1 MPKPRSRFGGG
12 RGGGGRGG
20 HRRRMKE
27 HETYRATRDSR
38 VKIMVIATAKN
49 EDEFM
54 FMNSS
59 TSVIMKS

>member
-1 MPKPRSRFGGG
+1 MKSVK
-12 RGGGGRGG
+12 RGWQA
-20 HRRRMKE
+20 KE
-27 HETYRATRDSR
+27 EEQQDEEEEAYKATRDSR